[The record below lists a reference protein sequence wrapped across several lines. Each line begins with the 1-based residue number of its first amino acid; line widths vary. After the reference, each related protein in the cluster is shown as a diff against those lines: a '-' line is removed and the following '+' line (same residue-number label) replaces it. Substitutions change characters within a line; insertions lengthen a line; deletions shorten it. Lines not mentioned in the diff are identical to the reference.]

1 MEIQIA
7 VAKVAKYAV
16 HESGDTL
23 EMIERPGGGL
33 SLVLADGQ
41 GSGAGAKA
49 LSHLVARKAV
59 SLLADG
65 VRDGAAARATHD
77 FLYTH
82 RKGRVSATLNIVS
95 VDLTTNTIV
104 ISRNS
109 HCPVIVA
116 DPVNL
121 HVYDQP
127 CQPIGIYPR
136 TKPVITE
143 IPIAPGI
150 TTVVFTDGVLHAGER
165 SGQRLDV
172 VAALKD
178 LLHAQRRYAVAQA
191 VADGLLAAAVARD
204 QGRPGDDV
212 SVVVVAV
219 RPRSDTADTVRRLS
233 LTFPIR

>member
-1 MEIQIA
+1 MVEIQIA

-16 HESGDTL
+16 RESGDTL

-82 RKGRVSATLNIVS
+82 RKGRVSATLNIIS
-95 VDLTTNTIV
+95 ADLTTNTIV
-104 ISRNS
+104 VSRNS
-109 HCPVIVA
+109 HCPVLVA
-116 DPVNL
+116 DPLNL

-127 CQPIGIYPR
+127 CEPIGVYPR

-143 IPIAPGI
+143 IPMDPGI
-150 TTVVFTDGVLHAGER
+150 TVVVFTDGVLHAGER
-165 SGQRLDV
+165 GDQRLD
-172 VAALKD
+172 
-178 LLHAQRRYAVAQA
+178 AVATLEELLRDRHTA
-191 VADGLLAAAVARD
+191 ARVVADGLLDAAVARD
-204 QGRPGDDV
+204 RGRPGDDV

-219 RPRSDTADTVRRLS
+219 RPCPEPVDAVRRLDVA
-233 LTFPIR
+233 FPIDA